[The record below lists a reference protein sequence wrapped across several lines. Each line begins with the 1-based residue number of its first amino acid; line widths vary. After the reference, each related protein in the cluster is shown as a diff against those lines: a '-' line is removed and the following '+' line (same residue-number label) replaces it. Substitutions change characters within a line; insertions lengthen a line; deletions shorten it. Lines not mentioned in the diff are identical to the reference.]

1 MAQAEGDFEEGSTM
15 TDPAATLEA
24 ARLMLRKIEHAAE
37 STKSTDE
44 NILSSWAHSSKV
56 LRDLI
61 ALVEM
66 PKAIFVLHQ
75 ETSDQ
80 MGTSKIVGVYSS
92 PEKCAAVEYNIWRYR
107 TFVQRVELDAKPEW
121 MP

>member
-1 MAQAEGDFEEGSTM
+1 M
-15 TDPAATLEA
+15 TERADALES
-24 ARLMLRKIEHAAE
+24 ARLMLRNIEHAAE

-56 LRDLI
+56 LRELI

-66 PKAIFVLHQ
+66 PQTVFVLHQ

-92 PEKCAAVEYNIWRYR
+92 PEKCARDEYNIWRYR

-121 MP
+121 VP